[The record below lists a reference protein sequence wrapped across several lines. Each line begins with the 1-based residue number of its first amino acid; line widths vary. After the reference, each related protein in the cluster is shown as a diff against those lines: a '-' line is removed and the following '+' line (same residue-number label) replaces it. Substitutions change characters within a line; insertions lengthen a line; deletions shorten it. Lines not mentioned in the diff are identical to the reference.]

1 MNFLNVFE
9 ERISGLFGDS
19 AQAAAPFSFK
29 KLAKKASSELEKETY
44 VINGVDTAPALFT
57 VLISVDDD
65 AAMRPLY
72 ASLTQET
79 ALFLEAHAQRRGY
92 TFVGAPLVRF
102 MVDPSLKHGKFSVF
116 AENVDARTLDHLRI
130 EEQEVLAGS
139 PAAAAPALAQPRA
152 AAASRAAAP
161 RPRANA
167 LEAGLGPIGSPV
179 ADNVDAGLDVM
190 SPATV
195 LDVVE
200 DAYISEQPAARPAAR
215 PEAALGAD
223 LALRPEPQ
231 ALHADNGVPQAA
243 VPATGGSSFSAADA
257 VPAAPV
263 PAPSRRPAT
272 STPLVNPHADGSYS
286 ATPSYAG
293 YDVPG
298 APAPVVPPVAQPAAP
313 APTMAPP
320 TQRRNVP
327 LVNPHAGAVPRATTP
342 SAVLIDRQSGRTYA
356 CTSDRCIIG
365 RERTTGGIVL
375 HDPNVSRRHA
385 ELSYQGGHWLI
396 TDLKSMNGTLVN
408 DVDIERCVLHD
419 GDLITLGLTN
429 LEFREG

>member
-57 VLISVDDD
+57 VLISADDD

-116 AENVDARTLDHLRI
+116 AENVDARTLDHLRV
-130 EEQEVLAGS
+130 EEQEVLSG
-139 PAAAAPALAQPRA
+139 APAPAPAQGRA
-152 AAASRAAAP
+152 AATPRAGASG

-179 ADNVDAGLDVM
+179 ADNADAGLDVI
-190 SPATV
+190 SPSTV

-200 DAYISEQPAARPAAR
+200 DAYISEQPGVPVAR
-215 PEAALGAD
+215 PEAPVGSN
-223 LALRPEPQ
+223 LALRPEPV
-231 ALHADNGVPQAA
+231 APYADNGVPQAA
-243 VPATGGSSFSAADA
+243 VPATGGPSFSAAENA
-257 VPAAPV
+257 PAAGAG
-263 PAPSRRPAT
+263 APSRRHAA

-298 APAPVVPPVAQPAAP
+298 APAPVAPSVQQPATSVP
-313 APTMAPP
+313 GPTMAPP

-327 LVNPHAGAVPRATTP
+327 LVNPRAGAAPRATGP

-396 TDLKSMNGTLVN
+396 SDLKSMNGTLVN
-408 DVDIERCVLHD
+408 DVDIERCVLRD